1 MTEVTLIQGGMV
13 KNTLPGFYLV
23 PAKKKAPTRLM
34 DRTALHLAMGDS
46 GGTPGNSILPVAHRR
61 EA

>member
-1 MTEVTLIQGGMV
+1 
-13 KNTLPGFYLV
+13 LPGFYLV

>member
-1 MTEVTLIQGGMV
+1 MTGVTLIQGGMV
-13 KNTLPGFYLV
+13 KNTFARVLFGSRQ
-23 PAKKKAPTRLM
+23 KKAPTRLM